1 MDTQTLTADKP
12 TVYVAMPCFDVVQRD
27 TCVSLI
33 KLFGEFRN
41 VGISSQFNVV
51 KSSLINYARN
61 LATCGFL
68 ASECDHML
76 FVDSDVEFEPEAVLR
91 MLIVQKDI
99 VCTPYRIK
107 LQDTLKVRY
116 AVDYPDR
123 AKIEMLPGE
132 IIEVEQGPAG
142 LMVIHRRVFDK
153 LMKVHPEM
161 HIKHTGALTK
171 EMNSKYLYNFWD
183 TTFNSKTGL
192 WKGEDLA
199 FCDLA
204 RSVGFKIY
212 ANTGSTLIHHG
223 TFGWEGKF
231 GDTIKKK

>member
-1 MDTQTLTADKP
+1 MDKQTLIADKP
-12 TVYVAMPCFDVVQRD
+12 TVYVAMPCYDVVQRD
-27 TCVSLI
+27 TCVSLM
-33 KLFGEFRN
+33 KLFSEFRK
-41 VGISSQFNVV
+41 VGISSQFNIV
-51 KSSLINYARN
+51 KSSLVNYARN

-68 ASECDHML
+68 ASKCNHML
-76 FVDSDVEFEPEAVLR
+76 FIDSDVEFEPEAVLR
-91 MLIVQKDI
+91 MLVVQKDI

-107 LQDTLKVRY
+107 LQDMRVKY
-116 AVDYPDR
+116 AVDFEDEK
-123 AKIEMLPGE
+123 KIELLPGGMV
-132 IIEVEQGPAG
+132 EVEQGPAG

-153 LMKVHPEM
+153 LMKIHPEM

-192 WKGEDLA
+192 WKGEDLS

-212 ANTGSTLIHHG
+212 ANTGSTMIHHG
-223 TFGWEGKF
+223 TYGWEGKF

>member
-1 MDTQTLTADKP
+1 MDKQTLTADKP
-12 TVYVAMPCFDVVQRD
+12 SVYVAMPCFDVVQRD
-27 TCVSLI
+27 TVVSLM
-33 KLFGEFRN
+33 KLFGKFRE

-51 KSSLINYARN
+51 KSSLVNYARN

-68 ASECDHML
+68 ASKCTHML

-91 MLIVQKDI
+91 MLVVQKDI

-107 LQDTLKVRY
+107 LEDMKVRY
-116 AVDYPDR
+116 AVDYPDKD
-123 AKIEMLPGE
+123 KIEMLPGG

-161 HIKHTGALTK
+161 KIKFHLSGTGKLD
-171 EMNSKYLYNFWD
+171 EKYMYNFWD

-212 ANTGSTLIHHG
+212 ANTESNMIHHG
-223 TFGWEGKF
+223 TYGWEGKF

>member
-1 MDTQTLTADKP
+1 MDKQTLTAAKP

-27 TCVSLI
+27 TCVSLM
-33 KLFGEFRN
+33 KLFGKFRE
-41 VGISSQFNVV
+41 VGISSQFNIV
-51 KSSLINYARN
+51 KSSLVNYARN

-68 ASECDHML
+68 ASKCDHML
-76 FVDSDVEFEPEAVLR
+76 FIDSDVEFEPEAVLR
-91 MLIVQKDI
+91 MLVVQKDI

-107 LQDTLKVRY
+107 LDDMKVRY
-116 AVDYPDR
+116 AVDFPD
-123 AKIEMLPGE
+123 KKNIEMLPGE

-142 LMVIHRRVFDK
+142 LMAIHRRVFDK

-161 HIKHTGALTK
+161 KIKFHLRGTGELD
-171 EMNSKYLYNFWD
+171 EKYMYNFWD
-183 TTFNSKTGL
+183 TTFDSKTGL

-212 ANTGSTLIHHG
+212 ANTGSKVIHHG
-223 TFGWEGKF
+223 TYGWEGKF
-231 GDTIKKK
+231 GDTIKKN

>member
-1 MDTQTLTADKP
+1 MDKQTLIADKP
-12 TVYVAMPCFDVVQRD
+12 IVYVAMPCFDVVQRD
-27 TCVSLI
+27 TCVSLM
-33 KLFGEFRN
+33 KLFSEFRK
-41 VGISSQFNVV
+41 VGISCQFNVV
-51 KSSLINYARN
+51 KSSLVNYARN

-68 ASECDHML
+68 ASTCDHML
-76 FVDSDVEFEPEAVLR
+76 FIDSDVEFEPEAVLR
-91 MLIVQKDI
+91 MLVVQKDI
-99 VCTPYRIK
+99 ICTPYRIK
-107 LQDTLKVRY
+107 LPDMRVKY
-116 AVDYPDR
+116 AVDFEDEK
-123 AKIEMLPGE
+123 KIELLPGG
-132 IIEVEQGPAG
+132 IVEVEQGPAG

-212 ANTGSTLIHHG
+212 ANTGSTMIHHG
-223 TFGWEGKF
+223 TYGWEGKF
-231 GDTIKKK
+231 GDTIKKN

>member
-1 MDTQTLTADKP
+1 
-12 TVYVAMPCFDVVQRD
+12 
-27 TCVSLI
+27 
-33 KLFGEFRN
+33 
-41 VGISSQFNVV
+41 
-51 KSSLINYARN
+51 
-61 LATCGFL
+61 
-68 ASECDHML
+68 ML
-76 FVDSDVEFEPEAVLR
+76 FIDSDVEFEPEAVLR
-91 MLIVQKDI
+91 MLVVQKDI

-107 LQDTLKVRY
+107 LQDMKVRY
-116 AVDYPDR
+116 AVDFEDEK
-123 AKIEMLPGE
+123 KIKMLPGE
-132 IIEVEQGPAG
+132 IVEVEQGPAG

-171 EMNSKYLYNFWD
+171 DMNSKYLYNFWD
-183 TTFNSKTGL
+183 TTFNPKIGL
-192 WKGEDLA
+192 WKGEDLS

-212 ANTGSTLIHHG
+212 ANTESTMIHHG

>member
-1 MDTQTLTADKP
+1 MDTQTPIPDKP

-27 TCVSLI
+27 TCVSLV
-33 KLFGEFRN
+33 KLFGELRK
-41 VGISSQFNVV
+41 VGISSQFNIV
-51 KSSLINYARN
+51 KSSLVNYARN

-68 ASECDHML
+68 ASTCDHML
-76 FVDSDVEFEPEAVLR
+76 FIDSDVEFEPEAVLS
-91 MLIVQKDI
+91 MLVVQKDI

-107 LQDTLKVRY
+107 LEDMKVRY
-116 AVDYPDR
+116 AVDFPD
-123 AKIEMLPGE
+123 KHNIEMLPGG
-132 IIEVEQGPAG
+132 IVEVEQGPAG

-161 HIKHTGALTK
+161 KIKFHLRGTGKLD
-171 EMNSKYLYNFWD
+171 EKYMYNFWD
-183 TTFNSKTGL
+183 TTFNSETGL

-212 ANTGSTLIHHG
+212 ANTGSNVIHHG
-223 TFGWEGKF
+223 TYGWEGKF
-231 GDTIKKK
+231 GDTIKKN